1 MSALRCWTGL
11 PQKPMYLTH
20 NTAHPS
26 NSSTMLARPGP
37 EREKTPAKWKAG
49 TQLILSNLPNVLAQ
63 HSPVWT
69 ISTQASPLYLISQTP
84 TRKTANNFLYFKP
97 SEFDARNL
105 LHKWQKRLASLGTG
119 WHPEVST
126 SRKPLPSPGHK
137 DEGSRRLTGGQGPR
151 SP

>member
-1 MSALRCWTGL
+1 
-11 PQKPMYLTH
+11 MYLTH

-37 EREKTPAKWKAG
+37 EREKTAKSKAG

-63 HSPVWT
+63 HSPVRT
-69 ISTQASPLYLISQTP
+69 ISTQASPLYLISQTS

-105 LHKWQKRLASLGTG
+105 LHK
-119 WHPEVST
+119 
-126 SRKPLPSPGHK
+126 
-137 DEGSRRLTGGQGPR
+137 
-151 SP
+151 